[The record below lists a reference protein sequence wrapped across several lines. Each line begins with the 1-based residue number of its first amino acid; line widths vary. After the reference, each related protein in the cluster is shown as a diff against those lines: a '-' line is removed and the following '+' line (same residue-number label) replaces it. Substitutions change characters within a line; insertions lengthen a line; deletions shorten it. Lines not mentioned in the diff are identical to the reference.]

1 MEQDIQ
7 ILKFKIFHEFHEMTK
22 KCQIDQSQEYNLN
35 QPENSLI
42 DEPMSNTNYNH
53 DDYLIIPYFRYKDQT
68 GSLPV
73 SKLTWNHSW
82 IDNWISSNA

>member
-1 MEQDIQ
+1 
-7 ILKFKIFHEFHEMTK
+7 MTK

-53 DDYLIIPYFRYKDQT
+53 DDYLIIPYFRYKD
-68 GSLPV
+68 
-73 SKLTWNHSW
+73 
-82 IDNWISSNA
+82 